1 MLAPFHP
8 FGKMLPSEMRAQLST
23 IGWRIAAALFPGAL
37 GGFGLWNNLNDWNS
51 AATLGQKIAG
61 LGVLLYGPLGVIT
74 ALALL
79 AGKPLGR
86 TLFLVFA
93 AVVILVGG
101 LSPVVWGTA
110 SPVYGFLTGLSTA
123 LFCGAAYW
131 AASRALGIGP
141 EAVPSPE

>member
-1 MLAPFHP
+1 
-8 FGKMLPSEMRAQLST
+8 MRAQLST
-23 IGWRIAAALFPGAL
+23 IGWRIAAAAFPGAL
-37 GGFGLWNNLNDWNS
+37 GGFGLWNNFNDWNS

-61 LGVLLYGPLGVIT
+61 LGVLLYGPLGAIT

-131 AASRALGIGP
+131 ALSRALGIGA

>member
-1 MLAPFHP
+1 M
-8 FGKMLPSEMRAQLST
+8 PSSLST

-37 GGFGLWNNLNDWNS
+37 GGFGLWNNVNDWNS

-61 LGVLLYGPLGVIT
+61 LGVLLYGPLGVVT

-79 AGKPLGR
+79 AGKPVAR

-110 SPVYGFLTGLSTA
+110 SPAYGFLAGLSTA
-123 LFCGAAYW
+123 LFCGAGYW
-131 AASRALGIGP
+131 AATRALAP
-141 EAVPSPE
+141 VPHPAPPSV